1 MVAAARAADIA
12 AGYESIALVDLSYL
26 FKKNWHG
33 TPRDAAPGEAAQA
46 TLDQLAGV
54 RESVAHVIVCCDA
67 PPYRRKDIDP
77 EYKAQRE
84 RPEDAELSQKRWLMD
99 RIGKGGYQIAKAKG
113 YEADDVIAS
122 LAVAYAWCPD
132 VRIIGCD
139 KDCAQCVTETVRMFV
154 PSVGERPGEIRGPA
168 EVMTKFGVAPK
179 DMALWLALVGDTADN
194 VKGVP
199 GVGPKKAAQL
209 IADCGSLAGIAE
221 ALAIGDEGGKPS
233 AMWRALALHWDQLAV
248 ALSLTTL
255 DTAAPVDAA
264 ALLGK
269 RRPARLV
276 ADEAFDADD
285 PPPNPPANPPA
296 HPKETM
302 TQAYTNAND
311 TTPDPAEAKPQP
323 APAAKPKATDAEW
336 EPKTGP
342 GLKST
347 TVGSAIAL
355 VGAKPPEDFGAV
367 DLDLQPQDLKSARNI
382 ARWIYNGQLYPQ
394 FPTPESVFTIIMRGK
409 ELGVGVTTSL
419 AGFHLIEG
427 KPCASADLIR
437 SLAERHPDCEYFRLV
452 ESAPETATWET
463 KHRSHPEPTRY
474 TYTLD
479 EAKQADLVRPSRNGK
494 PSPWMTRPRDMVC
507 KTAGSKLARIVYPG
521 ATIGL
526 YAPEEMDAA

>member
-1 MVAAARAADIA
+1 MVAARAAEIA
-12 AGYESIALVDLSYL
+12 TGYESIALVDLSYL

-46 TLDQLAGV
+46 TLDQLAAV

-67 PPYRRKDIDP
+67 PPYRRKEIDP

-84 RPEDAELSQKRWLMD
+84 RPEDAELNQKRWLMD

-154 PSVGERPGEIRGPA
+154 PAVGERPGEIRGPA
-168 EVMTKFGVAPK
+168 EVVAKFGVAPK

-194 VKGVP
+194 IKGIP
-199 GVGPKKAAQL
+199 GIGPKKAAQL
-209 IADCGSLAGIAE
+209 IAQCGSLAGISE
-221 ALAIGDEGGKPS
+221 ALVVGDEGGKPN
-233 AMWRALALHWDQLAV
+233 AMWRALGTHWDQLAV

-255 DTAAPVDAA
+255 DTAAPVDAV
-264 ALLGK
+264 ALLSK

-276 ADEAFDADD
+276 ADEAFDAEESHPID
-285 PPPNPPANPPA
+285 PPS
-296 HPKETM
+296 HPKEKM

-311 TTPDPAEAKPQP
+311 TTPEPNEPTEVKAQP
-323 APAAKPKATDAEW
+323 AQAAKPKATDAEW
-336 EPKTGP
+336 EPKTGS
-342 GLKST
+342 GLKSAAPGT
-347 TVGSAIAL
+347 GSAIAL
-355 VGAKPPEDFGAV
+355 AGPGAKPPEDFGTV

-437 SLAERHPDCEYFRLV
+437 SLAERHEDCEYFRLV
-452 ESAPETATWET
+452 ESTAETATWET
-463 KHRSHPEPTRY
+463 KHRNHPEPTRY
-474 TYTLD
+474 TYTLA
-479 EAKQADLVRPSRNGK
+479 EAKAAGLNNGNWQK
-494 PSPWMTRPRDMVC
+494 RPRDMVC

>member
-1 MVAAARAADIA
+1 MVAARAVEIA
-12 AGYESIALVDLSYL
+12 PGYQSIALVDLSYL

-33 TPRDAAPGEAAQA
+33 TPRDAAPGQAAQT

-67 PPYRRKDIDP
+67 PPYRRRDIDP
-77 EYKAQRE
+77 QYKAQRE
-84 RPEDAELSQKRWLMD
+84 RPEDAEIAQKKWLMD
-99 RIGKGGYQIAKAKG
+99 RIGKGGYQVARAKG

-122 LAVAYAWCPD
+122 LALAYAWCPD

-154 PSVGERPGEIRGPA
+154 PPVGERPEEIRGPA
-168 EVMTKFGVAPK
+168 EVLAKFGVAPK

-194 VKGVP
+194 IKGVP
-199 GVGPKKAAQL
+199 GIGPKKAAQL
-209 IADCGSLAGIAE
+209 ITDCGSLAGIAE
-221 ALAIGDEGGKPS
+221 ALAVGDEGGKPN
-233 AMWRALALHWDQLAV
+233 AMWRALALHWDQLTL

-255 DTAAPVDAA
+255 DTAAPVDAV

-276 ADEAFDADD
+276 ADEAFDEPVPSAAPTV
-285 PPPNPPANPPA
+285 PPTP
-296 HPKETM
+296 PKEPM
-302 TQAYTNAND
+302 TQAHTNAND
-311 TTPDPAEAKPQP
+311 TTPEPPAQPAKPRAVP
-323 APAAKPKATDAEW
+323 DADW
-336 EPKTGP
+336 EPKTGTGP
-342 GLKST
+342 GIKST
-347 TVGSAIAL
+347 TGSAIEI
-355 VGAKPPEDFGAV
+355 AKAKTPEDFGAV

-419 AGFHLIEG
+419 AGFHLIDG

-437 SLAERHPDCEYFRLV
+437 SLAERHEDCEYFRLV
-452 ESAPETATWET
+452 ESTLETATWET
-463 KHRSHPEPTRY
+463 KHRNHPEPTRY
-474 TYTLD
+474 TYTLA
-479 EAKQADLVRPSRNGK
+479 EAKAAGLNNGNWQK
-494 PSPWMTRPRDMVC
+494 RPRDMVC